1 MYRQERAT
9 HDRLFYLRRKF
20 PSKVR
25 PVRGLLEVAPWVDV
39 VLLIVLFF
47 IVNSA
52 FVLRPGI
59 SMELPVS
66 PMMDGARY
74 DAMVVTVAQD
84 NMVFFNDEKASLDGL
99 APMLEEAAQMRPEAS
114 LVIEADARV
123 QNKTLVSIYNM
134 AAAAGFRQVKLATR
148 LPTTAP

>member
-25 PVRGLLEVAPWVDV
+25 PVRGVLEVAPWVDV

-66 PMMDGARY
+66 PMTDGARY
-74 DAMVVTVAQD
+74 DAMVVTVSQD
-84 NMVFFNDEKASLDGL
+84 NMVFFNDEKSTLDGL
-99 APMLEEAAQMRPEAS
+99 AAMLDEAAQKRPDAS

-123 QNKTLVSIYNM
+123 QNRTLVDIYNM
-134 AAAAGFRQVKLATR
+134 AAAAGIKRVTLATR
-148 LPTTAP
+148 LPSTTP

>member
-52 FVLRPGI
+52 FVIRPGI
-59 SMELPVS
+59 TMELPAS

-74 DAMVVTVAQD
+74 DAMVVTVTQD
-84 NMVFFNDEKASLDGL
+84 NMVFFNDEKTSLDGL
-99 APMLEEAAQMRPEAS
+99 GPKLEEAARKRPDAA

-123 QNKTLVSIYNM
+123 QNRTLVNIYNM
-134 AAAAGFRQVKLATR
+134 AAAAGLRQVTLATR
-148 LPTTAP
+148 LPATAP

>member
-1 MYRQERAT
+1 VL
-9 HDRLFYLRRKF
+9 D
-20 PSKVR
+20 
-25 PVRGLLEVAPWVDV
+25 VAPWVDV
-39 VLLIVLFF
+39 VLLIFLFF
-47 IVNSA
+47 IVNSS

-84 NMVFFNDEKASLDGL
+84 NMVFFNDEKTSLDGL
-99 APMLEEAAQMRPEAS
+99 APKLEEAARKRPDAA

-123 QNKTLVSIYNM
+123 QNRTLVSIYNM
-134 AAAAGFRQVKLATR
+134 AAAAGLKQVTLATR
-148 LPTTAP
+148 LPSTVP